1 MLTNLRQEHI
11 INELMQAI
19 FSLDTVLAQIV
30 ALLSMRQFGFNALD
44 GLLLAVIIF
53 YCYEGYLLGFFR
65 ATLDF
70 LSFIVSFLLGLVLFA
85 PVSVWLVSIF
95 ALPQGFANAIAF
107 FIIALVSEIT
117 ITLLLR
123 RLDQFAPARPNK
135 SLSKEL
141 FKKIDHPLGV
151 LPGLASSYVIL
162 SFLLTVII
170 ALPASPLLKQ
180 LVIGSR
186 LGSTLVA
193 HTASVQ
199 HALSDVFGGA
209 ITDTLNVMTVK
220 PQGDATI
227 SLNFHVAS
235 PTVDEQAEAAMVRL
249 VNSERQRR
257 GLAPLSVDP
266 ALLVLARSYGTDM
279 FQKGFFSHYDTEDK
293 SPFDRMND
301 AGIIY
306 LHAGENL
313 ALAPST
319 QLSHQGLMN
328 SPGHR
333 ANILS
338 PQYKKIGIGVMDG
351 GVYGKMYVQEFTD

>member
-1 MLTNLRQEHI
+1 
-11 INELMQAI
+11 MQAI
-19 FSLDTVLAQIV
+19 FSLDTVVTQAV
-30 ALLSMRQFGFNALD
+30 TFLSMRQFGFNALD
-44 GLLLAVIIF
+44 GLLLVVVIF

-85 PVSVWLVSIF
+85 LVSRWLVDIF
-95 ALPQGFANAIAF
+95 SLPQGFANAIAF
-107 FIIALVSEIT
+107 FLIALMSEIA

-123 RLDQFAPARPNK
+123 RLDQFAPARPNR
-135 SLSKEL
+135 SLSKDL
-141 FKKIDHPLGV
+141 FKKINHPLGI

-186 LGSTLVA
+186 FGSTLVA

-199 HALSDVFGGA
+199 HVLSDVFGQA
-209 ITDTLNVMTVK
+209 VSDTLNVMTVK
-220 PQGDATI
+220 PQGDAMI
-227 SLNFHVAS
+227 SLRFTVAS
-235 PTVDEQAEAAMVRL
+235 PTVDEEAEAMMVRL
-249 VNSERQRR
+249 VNEERGKR
-257 GLAPLSVDP
+257 GLSILSVDP
-266 ALLVLARSYGTDM
+266 ALLVLARTYGTDM
-279 FQKGFFSHYDTEDK
+279 FQKGFFSHYNKENE

-338 PQYKKIGIGVMDG
+338 PQYNKIGIGVMDG

>member
-1 MLTNLRQEHI
+1 
-11 INELMQAI
+11 MQTI
-19 FSLDTVLAQIV
+19 FSLDTVLAQV
-30 ALLSMRQFGFNALD
+30 VTFLSMRQFGFNALD
-44 GLLLAVIIF
+44 GLLLAVVIF

-70 LSFIVSFLLGLVLFA
+70 LSFIVSFLLGLVFFA
-85 PVSVWLVSIF
+85 LVSGWLVGIF
-95 ALPQGFANAIAF
+95 SLPQGFANAIGF
-107 FIIALVSEIT
+107 FLIALMSEIT

-123 RLDQFAPARPNK
+123 RLDQFAPARPSR
-135 SLSKEL
+135 SLSKNL
-141 FKKIDHPLGV
+141 LKKIDHPLGI

-162 SFLLTVII
+162 SFLLTVVI

-186 LGSTLVA
+186 FGSTLVA

-199 HALSDVFGGA
+199 HSLNKVFGGA
-209 ITDTLNVMTVK
+209 IADTLNVMTVK
-220 PQGDATI
+220 PQDDAMI
-227 SLNFHVAS
+227 SLRFAVAS
-235 PTVDEQAEAAMVRL
+235 PTVDEEAEAMMVRL
-249 VNSERQRR
+249 VNEERGKR
-257 GLAPLSVDP
+257 GLNILSVDP
-266 ALLVLARSYGTDM
+266 ALLVLARTYGTDM
-279 FQKGFFSHYDTEDK
+279 FQKGFFSHYNTENE
-293 SPFDRMND
+293 SPFDRMNRE
-301 AGIIY
+301 GIIY

-338 PQYKKIGIGVMDG
+338 PQYNKVGIGVMDG
-351 GVYGKMYVQEFTD
+351 GIYGKMYVQEFTD